1 MELLPSCLA
10 IGITPEQF
18 WKMNPSL
25 LEPYSKAEEL
35 KEEKHDTHM
44 WMMGSYIYEAFSV
57 VLANAFRKKG
67 TSAKHYRDK
76 PYMMEAQENGVRG
89 ELTKEEKVEKTETLF
104 KILSVMQANFELEK
118 KFKEA
123 RIQEPQ
129 ENATE

>member
-67 TSAKHYRDK
+67 STAKHYRDK
-76 PYMMEAQENGVRG
+76 PYMMESKEVRG

-123 RIQEPQ
+123 KLNKAE
-129 ENATE
+129 ENAPE